1 MFDVRPGDGFG
12 IFTVVSD
19 YYGDGRI
26 VSSHAVDKILKLVI
40 PQESLRSNGNKGTD
54 IILCRDGR
62 SDNCQ
67 RKVGSFKQRHIVQDL
82 NMFMDTSVC
91 VLPPLDPVL
100 YSLGVTP

>member
-54 IILCRDGR
+54 IILCRDGNQTTVR
-62 SDNCQ
+62 G
-67 RKVGSFKQRHIVQDL
+67 KLALL
-82 NMFMDTSVC
+82 NKGILC
-91 VLPPLDPVL
+91 RI
-100 YSLGVTP
+100 